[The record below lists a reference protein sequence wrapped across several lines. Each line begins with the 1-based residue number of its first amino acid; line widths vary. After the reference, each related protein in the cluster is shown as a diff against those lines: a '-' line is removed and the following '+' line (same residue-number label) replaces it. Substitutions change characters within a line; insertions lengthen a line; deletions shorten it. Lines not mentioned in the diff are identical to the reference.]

1 MPSVSL
7 GGSLIRNM
15 LTHLCRLGC
24 FGDEEQRGFT
34 FDTYSS
40 EKHKPAMFPSGD
52 FSGTPEDACGVV
64 TGVCLT

>member
-1 MPSVSL
+1 
-7 GGSLIRNM
+7 M